1 MKTLLCRYFSG
12 ISRFAAVFTTIVAGM
27 AFVVVTGAIAA
38 PGKAKVEAI
47 KKPEKIE
54 AVVKAEKVDSKA
66 NNIRNFNNR
75 VNFNRNINP
84 FFFNRFNRAFNV
96 DELID

>member
-1 MKTLLCRYFSG
+1 
-12 ISRFAAVFTTIVAGM
+12 M

-38 PGKAKVEAI
+38 PGKAKVEVI

-66 NNIRNFNNR
+66 ANIKNFNNR
-75 VNFNRNINP
+75 LNFNRNINP
-84 FFFNRFNRAFNV
+84 FFINRFNRVLNV
-96 DELID
+96 DELIE

>member
-1 MKTLLCRYFSG
+1 MKTLLCQYIG
-12 ISRFAAVFTTIVAGM
+12 GTSRFAAVFTTLVAGM
-27 AFVVVTGAIAA
+27 AFIVVTGAIAA

-75 VNFNRNINP
+75 LNFNRNVNP
-84 FFFNRFNRAFNV
+84 FFFNRFNNV
-96 DELID
+96 GEFFE